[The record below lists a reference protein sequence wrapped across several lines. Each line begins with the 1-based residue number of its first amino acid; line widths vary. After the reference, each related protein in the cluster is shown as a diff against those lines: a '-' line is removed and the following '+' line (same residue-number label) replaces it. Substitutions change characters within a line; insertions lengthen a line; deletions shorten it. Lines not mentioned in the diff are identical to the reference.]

1 MKGYRYSRW
10 DGGQQ
15 AFSLDPRAALDALS
29 DLMMEGLTSQEALDW
44 MRQHGFPLAGMDMP
58 VLGSE
63 DLQSMARE
71 QMRSLYERYDLSDVE
86 GDLKRRLDEILERE
100 ESVRRERHGLE
111 SARLN
116 DFLERRYRPGQRT
129 SQRVEAFRDFDFED
143 PVAADDFAELLA
155 ELDRMRLLEDFLDRE
170 GDHFRGA
177 EPADYETAQE
187 IRERLGELQQLASAL
202 EAGRLGDI
210 SAEQLQDWLG
220 DSAAQSFVL
229 LRDLEADLRNAG
241 YLSAEGTSLTP
252 RAIRHIGSQA
262 LVDVYSSL
270 RKQHSGEHESP
281 GRGVAMPRPDETRA
295 WEFGDSLDLDLSRT
309 VLNAVK
315 RHSATGRSAGR
326 EISLEVGDFEIRER
340 DFTTQATTVLLLDM
354 SWSMSW
360 EGRFPAAKR
369 VALAMDQLIRS
380 QFPRDHFFV
389 VGFSTRA
396 RELRIRE
403 LPEVC
408 WDMGDPFTNLQDG
421 LMLAERLIRQHPSAS
436 PQVIVITDGQPTAY
450 YEDSQLRVEWP
461 TGYGGVS
468 PRAVA
473 RTLQSVRRITRM
485 GVTINSFM
493 LDDAPE
499 LVGFVERMTEI
510 NKGRAFY
517 TQPNQLG
524 SFLMVDYISRRRSRR
539 GR

>member
-10 DGGQQ
+10 DGEQE

-29 DLMMEGLTSQEALDW
+29 DRMMEGLTSEEALDW
-44 MRQHGFPLAGMDMP
+44 MRRHGFPLAGMDMP

-63 DLQSMARE
+63 DLQSLLRE
-71 QMRSLYERYDLSDVE
+71 EARSLYERYDLSDVE
-86 GDLKRRLDEILERE
+86 ADLQRRLDEILDRE
-100 ESVRRERHGLE
+100 ETGLRDRHGFE

-116 DFLERRYRPGQRT
+116 DFLDRRHRPEPRT
-129 SQRVEAFRDFDFED
+129 SQRVEAFRDFSFED
-143 PVAADDFAELLA
+143 SDAAEDFAELLA
-155 ELDRMRLLEDFLDRE
+155 ELDRMRSLEDFLDRE
-170 GDHFRGA
+170 AGHFRGS

-187 IRERLGELQQLASAL
+187 IRERLEELQQLAQAL
-202 EAGRLGDI
+202 ETGRFDEI
-210 SAEQLQDWLG
+210 SAERLQDLLG
-220 DSAAQSFVL
+220 DAAGGSFVL
-229 LRDLEADLRNAG
+229 LRDLESGLRDAG
-241 YLSAEGTSLTP
+241 YLSADGTSLTP
-252 RAIRHIGSQA
+252 RAIRRIGSQA
-262 LVDVYSSL
+262 LVDVYSAL
-270 RKQHSGEHESP
+270 RKQLGGEHESP
-281 GRGVAMPRPDETRA
+281 GRGVSTPRPDETRA

-315 RHSATGRSAGR
+315 RQSAGGR
-326 EISLEVGDFEIRER
+326 PPGSAVSLGVEDFEVRER
-340 DFTTQATTVLLLDM
+340 DFSTQTTTVLLLDM

-403 LPEVC
+403 LPEVS
-408 WDMGDPFTNLQDG
+408 WDMGDPFTNLQEG
-421 LMLAERLIRQHPSAS
+421 LMVAERLIRQHPSAS
-436 PQVIVITDGQPTAY
+436 PQIIVITDGQPTAY
-450 YEDSQLRVEWP
+450 FEDSQLRVEWP
-461 TGYGGVS
+461 MGYGGVS

-473 RTLQSVRRITRM
+473 STLQTVRRVTRM

-517 TQPNQLG
+517 TQPSQLG
-524 SFLMVDYISRRRSRR
+524 SFLMVDYVSRRRSRR

>member
-10 DGGQQ
+10 DGEQE

-29 DLMMEGLTSQEALDW
+29 DRMMEGLTSEEALDW
-44 MRQHGFPLAGMDMP
+44 MRRHGFPLAGMDMP

-63 DLQSMARE
+63 DLQSLLRE
-71 QMRSLYERYDLSDVE
+71 EARSLYERYDLSDVE
-86 GDLKRRLDEILERE
+86 ADLQRRLDEILDRE
-100 ESVRRERHGLE
+100 ETGLRDRHGFE

-116 DFLERRYRPGQRT
+116 DFLDRRHRPEQRT
-129 SQRVEAFRDFDFED
+129 SQRVEAFRDFSFED
-143 PVAADDFAELLA
+143 SDAAEDFAELLA
-155 ELDRMRLLEDFLDRE
+155 ELDRMRSLEDFLDRE
-170 GDHFRGA
+170 AGHFRGS

-187 IRERLGELQQLASAL
+187 IRERLEELQQLAQAL
-202 EAGRLGDI
+202 ETGRFDEI
-210 SAEQLQDWLG
+210 SAERLQDLLG
-220 DSAAQSFVL
+220 DAAGGSFVL
-229 LRDLEADLRNAG
+229 LRDLESGLRDAG
-241 YLSAEGTSLTP
+241 YLSPDGTSLTP
-252 RAIRHIGSQA
+252 RAIRRIGSQA
-262 LVDVYSSL
+262 LVDVYSAL
-270 RKQHSGEHESP
+270 RKQLGGEHESP
-281 GRGVAMPRPDETRA
+281 GRGVSTPRPDETRA

-315 RHSATGRSAGR
+315 RQSAGGR
-326 EISLEVGDFEIRER
+326 PPGSAVSLGVEDFEVRER
-340 DFTTQATTVLLLDM
+340 DFSTQTTTVLLLDM

-403 LPEVC
+403 LPEVS
-408 WDMGDPFTNLQDG
+408 WDMGDPFTNLQEG
-421 LMLAERLIRQHPSAS
+421 LMVAERLIRQHPSAS
-436 PQVIVITDGQPTAY
+436 PQIIVITDGQPTAY
-450 YEDSQLRVEWP
+450 FEDSQLRVEWP
-461 TGYGGVS
+461 MGYGGVS

-473 RTLQSVRRITRM
+473 STLQTVRRVTRM

-517 TQPNQLG
+517 TQPSQLG
-524 SFLMVDYISRRRSRR
+524 SFLMVDYVSRRRSRR

>member
-1 MKGYRYSRW
+1 MKGHRYSRW
-10 DGGQQ
+10 DGEQNE
-15 AFSLDPRAALDALS
+15 FSLDPRAALDALS
-29 DLMMEGLTSQEALDW
+29 DLMMEGLTSEEALDW
-44 MRQHGFPLAGMDMP
+44 MRRHGFPMAGMDMP

-63 DLQSMARE
+63 DLQSMLRE
-71 QMRSLYERYDLSDVE
+71 QARSLYEQYDMSDVE
-86 GDLKRRLDEILERE
+86 ADLQRRLDEILDRE
-100 ESVRRERHGLE
+100 EEQLRDRHGFE

-116 DFLERRYRPGQRT
+116 DFLERRHRPEQRA
-129 SQRVEAFRDFDFED
+129 SERVEAFRDFSFED
-143 PVAADDFAELLA
+143 PEAAEDFSELLA
-155 ELDRMRLLEDFLDRE
+155 ELDRMRSLEEFLDRE
-170 GDHFRGA
+170 AGHFRGS
-177 EPADYETAQE
+177 ESADYETAQE
-187 IRERLGELQQLASAL
+187 IREQLEELQRLAQAL
-202 EAGRLGDI
+202 EEGRFDEISGDR
-210 SAEQLQDWLG
+210 LQDLLG
-220 DSAAQSFVL
+220 AAAGGSFVL
-229 LRDLEADLRNAG
+229 LRDLESDLRDAG
-241 YLSAEGTSLTP
+241 YLSADGTSLTP
-252 RAIRHIGSQA
+252 RAIRRIGSQA
-262 LVDVYSSL
+262 LVDVYSAL
-270 RKQHSGEHESP
+270 RKQLGGEHESP
-281 GRGVAMPRPDETRA
+281 GRGVSTPRPDETRA

-315 RHSATGRSAGR
+315 RQSAQGRGPGSVVRLGV
-326 EISLEVGDFEIRER
+326 EDFEVRER
-340 DFTTQATTVLLLDM
+340 DFSTQTTTVLLLDM

-403 LPEVC
+403 LPEVS

-421 LMLAERLIRQHPSAS
+421 LMVAERLIRQHPCAS

-461 TGYGGVS
+461 MGYGGVS

-473 RTLQSVRRITRM
+473 STLQTVRRVTRM

-517 TQPNQLG
+517 TQPSQLG
-524 SFLMVDYISRRRSRR
+524 SFLMVDYVSRRRSHR

>member
-1 MKGYRYSRW
+1 MKGHRYSRW
-10 DGGQQ
+10 DGEQNE
-15 AFSLDPRAALDALS
+15 FSLDPRAALDALS
-29 DLMMEGLTSQEALDW
+29 DLMMEGLTSEEALDW
-44 MRQHGFPLAGMDMP
+44 MRRHGFPMAGMDMP

-63 DLQSMARE
+63 DLQSMLRE
-71 QMRSLYERYDLSDVE
+71 QARSLYEQYDMSDVE
-86 GDLKRRLDEILERE
+86 ADLQRRLDEILDRE
-100 ESVRRERHGLE
+100 EEQLRDRHGFE

-116 DFLERRYRPGQRT
+116 DFLERRHRPGQRA
-129 SQRVEAFRDFDFED
+129 SERVEAFRDFSFED
-143 PVAADDFAELLA
+143 PEAAEDFSELLA
-155 ELDRMRLLEDFLDRE
+155 ELDRMRSLEEFLDRE
-170 GDHFRGA
+170 AGHFRGS
-177 EPADYETAQE
+177 ESADYETAQE
-187 IRERLGELQQLASAL
+187 IREQLEELQRLAQAL
-202 EAGRLGDI
+202 EEGRFDEISGDR
-210 SAEQLQDWLG
+210 LQDLLG
-220 DSAAQSFVL
+220 AAAGGSFVL
-229 LRDLEADLRNAG
+229 LRDLESDLRDAG
-241 YLSAEGTSLTP
+241 YLSADGTSLTP
-252 RAIRHIGSQA
+252 RAIRRIGSQA
-262 LVDVYSSL
+262 LVDVYSAL
-270 RKQHSGEHESP
+270 RKQLGGEHESP
-281 GRGVAMPRPDETRA
+281 GRGVSTPRPDETRA

-315 RHSATGRSAGR
+315 RQSAQGRGPGSVVRLGV
-326 EISLEVGDFEIRER
+326 EDFEVRER
-340 DFTTQATTVLLLDM
+340 DFSTQTTTVLLLDM

-403 LPEVC
+403 LPEVS

-421 LMLAERLIRQHPSAS
+421 LMVAERLIRQHPCAS

-461 TGYGGVS
+461 MGYGGVS

-473 RTLQSVRRITRM
+473 STLKTVRRVTRM

-517 TQPNQLG
+517 TQPSQLG
-524 SFLMVDYISRRRSRR
+524 SFLMVDYVSRRRSHR